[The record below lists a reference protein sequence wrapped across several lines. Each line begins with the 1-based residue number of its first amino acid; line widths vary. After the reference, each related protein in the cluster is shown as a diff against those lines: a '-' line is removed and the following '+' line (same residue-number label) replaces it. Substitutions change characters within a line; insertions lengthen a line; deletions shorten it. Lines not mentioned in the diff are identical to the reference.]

1 MAGGRLSLKPSA
13 PRVDQLGVP
22 KASEED
28 NLADWYA
35 ANPNKII
42 DLSRSD
48 AKQHWEKLVKGM
60 HNRHVNWMEQIAEVG
75 GEIAKV
81 PAAFIEGIVEEK
93 GNPLTIAASS
103 AEGVVRS
110 VRDLYGMIGESE
122 NPTSLL
128 FGFRSAIRAIKSG
141 KISQNWEEE
150 AQQWNETRKFL
161 WDSYKVMNG
170 DMSVYETLPYVNMSE
185 ATAQKLRALSNPKIA
200 HAVSFIGLELPSLL
214 TAPFTGGAGVGLA
227 VATAGRQTVMQTAA
241 QAAKASAY
249 ARVMG
254 TLTEAGKRLDALAA
268 GAALRATGAVAT
280 GVSKAIS
287 VPANLVEGVIGKNID
302 AIAARGGVSSAQA
315 RNITAATAIN
325 GMAEVGAGEIRQ
337 TVGYLGSLGLR
348 TTAEL
353 AGEIGEQASLLASGA
368 IPAQAVNG
376 LSVLE
381 RVAGNKLLSGSARNA
396 AKFLNVTVDPILQM
410 STAAL
415 KHGYKDAAFFA
426 GLGYMNDRERGAVGG
441 AAMGMVWGGYSGAV
455 RHLWSNINGFVQHER
470 FIKDFDERLLPKL
483 EQGWSPDFAA
493 FARKV
498 VADADTGKSS
508 KTSANARMV
517 LQQMHL
523 MLDAKQKKQVIAG
536 TLPAQEMA
544 KVLAAR
550 GVVDPMRYLDP
561 RGKGQFSLVRDTSG
575 NIIPLIWLNP
585 EKYRPADFGH
595 EVLSHMAIWNL
606 QTRGQLGTHLVEF
619 FGIRENEGVISDEKM
634 TEVALRMSLEE
645 ALNRKQGM
653 TIEEARQVANEIYNA
668 DADTVGSR
676 KYFERAI
683 KEFRSA
689 TTFNDFHLT
698 QDINGEQVP
707 NIYLSTRGVKG
718 ERQSPIQY
726 IFEEF
731 IGKHAENMFIH
742 TNLQDLILAPEDK
755 PLRMY
760 FERKYTERL
769 ARNQTELELAGV
781 VAKYGAPLTKDGRPT
796 IQAMIYDDGVYYRHP
811 AMDNVLKNMLDAARS
826 VNDGPISNLSPE
838 MQLAVAK
845 KHRKEFLFNIRGN
858 GATLKGEKERN
869 EMSANNAKGAFEVID
884 ALPDD
889 LKPKITVDEHGNRS
903 ADVYTMKDEVIDA
916 MVDGGFLDPESGRV
930 AKVFR
935 DTYMQYESS
944 GFATGNLVYGINI
957 GDSHRTAVGNLFKR
971 IFGDDVPA
979 TNRVFVPFELKV
991 YLRTTDGNGKNL
1003 RAPRGGFTA
1012 TVMDYTAIHRRQI
1025 KTWSRADVKALWSN
1039 IGEFNADFHEYLL
1052 NFLKDPANRVDSA
1065 TLFRSKFGADA
1076 EKVRDI
1082 MYETFGASKRKDES
1096 YFNAPREGYFSS
1108 HENPNFPIHSLKL
1121 ENLIGVERI
1130 SAAPFPYHHGRSYE
1144 PLRRNLSVAG
1154 FEEISA
1160 NMFGNGQGYRVIR
1173 ERNSESSGWKVFSPF
1188 GGLIGRYKDKDK
1200 AFKAAQKHLRKD
1212 MDPADVLALP
1222 TDEEWS
1228 QMNRPERLK
1237 RIQEDKLNYHQS
1249 RILKARGSLSVDG
1262 VREGGIGIT
1271 LERNGAD
1278 EFVRKISDPRMRG
1291 FGMSVLDFFP
1301 ETEKGKF
1308 RQYAISNG
1316 LPERFFDGIRVK
1328 EDDMPAGK
1336 RKVDF
1341 AAFGSPMEVEGNFHD
1356 MLPTVTY
1363 DRAFFDGLSRQKAE
1377 EVFSNLLESHLSK
1390 IARSYHDGNILT
1402 STVTKRID
1410 SFSLENRQFLQSVAE
1425 GWKLLADARLEGKE
1439 LPPSYKAA
1447 YDAVVAKHEWCE
1459 DANEPRWE
1467 QIRTSSDD
1475 AEIKSL
1481 FEGIIGK
1488 KYTSQAAVD
1497 AVKALD
1503 RAFGGNWQKNKPVI
1517 EALRQLNLVD
1527 KEGVAVPIQNSD
1539 GLTVFLSVNKDYS
1552 KHVDVFERFMNSY
1565 AESQRKEVSHVAKNY
1580 FSHAL
1585 HQEYSDLQY
1594 QSRGVDA
1601 SGMMR
1606 AGPNPRQSKGGT
1618 QVIPPIGPI
1627 AEATRKGTSIISVRL
1642 EGVGKD
1648 GQSKSPIGTGE
1659 GFIFNI
1665 SVNQKLALRGGAEVV
1680 TGWLENRAKR
1690 LAPLPPFSALPNVIV
1705 DYVTGGRFEK
1715 SELPNIARDL
1725 SYTIISSVK
1734 ESDQNVVKV
1743 WSEFAKDNNP
1753 MTLAR
1758 GLFDIALDS
1767 GNQASLEMALSFRKL
1782 AMAADEPT
1790 AQARFTAKYGTP
1802 ENMAKSMYQA
1812 ELNNA
1817 STSYWHEAVAD
1828 HNTMASSLWD
1838 VGGKK
1843 TLIEAHYEG
1852 GVSSEFHRLF
1862 GYNAESLTKRVE
1874 ASRARQK
1881 KFHDAAEQTY
1891 KRSFSIGGVDDLSP
1905 SRREEVIRSG
1915 LAKEIRFGGKNLL
1928 VFEFSDADAYLDLS
1942 SVQNKPHL
1950 LPFAGMPDAEQ
1961 AFSDYAFEVKRRA
1974 ADPQSEKYIPF
1985 HKQIGRDTT
1994 LGKIFGHETMY
2005 YYYPEMRDVR
2015 VRWYDG
2021 HGGSAITLPDG
2032 EHLIEL
2038 GVRTFAN
2045 SELNMKNDPEGLIFS
2060 DPQSATA
2067 KHIAQNPLASI
2078 VLHEAQHV
2086 LQYRANMDSEH
2097 GHFNQLNR
2105 EVTIGHFANLLGL
2118 RTNFA
2123 DGEVIGKAMKNN
2135 SVWSDA
2141 DITATKDINVLA
2153 SRIALA
2159 KDSPVFRE
2167 LSGNARPLLKTA
2179 VRNLSAFVA
2188 AEVDAGRMDESFSRR
2203 MLALDRAQD
2212 GVQSIHDAMA
2222 TYKEMMA
2229 VREELRS
2236 KYPSYSANMHF
2247 DTDFRAAISALGL
2260 VRSVVAIEKATPQQR
2275 KLLIRQAFDEFI
2287 DLDYIMTPVE
2297 RMARETESRRMLS
2310 QDELAKSPRT
2320 YTTDALPQGSVLGII
2335 QRAMDSSTVE
2345 TTKGLMEKQTASFD
2359 AFDKG
2364 YVSPIRTVMMS
2375 IGGIGESKDYADNTA
2390 FTLLGKMSLARFFL
2404 SKATTEYTNIR
2415 RFFIQQKGW
2424 EVVDGK
2430 MTLVTGNYVVSG
2442 DFDSAVK
2449 SLAAKFRPDSVETG
2463 DRTAYAVS
2471 GVTKESGTYTIADIA
2486 EIAGI
2491 KIESEDI
2498 LSLGNSVMDKVASD
2512 DFPPVFS
2519 VKEIKG
2525 LLGDYSQ
2532 ESAAIVLL
2540 DYVVERMNP
2549 DRVLTKNDLLNIMAF
2564 NHSDMEMLYNVSE
2577 ANVGINKARPVAGRP
2592 ITKEMKMKVLRLYP
2606 AAARSKIVRILEASH
2621 EGNHSRPFYG
2631 RAKQYKYGRFKVSG
2645 GQITFEAPHFNDALA
2660 AGIPPADVAAFR
2672 ERLSKGVSQ
2681 RIVQHSVSM
2690 TKNEAYDIASQM
2702 NDRMVRLSV
2711 LMEPVMEKA
2720 YEFVVQQNTQSP
2732 ERARVLWLSMM
2743 EDVEIAALRIA
2754 FSDQYSGQKTN
2765 TTDIYTRVGG
2775 MDGTVNATEQAA
2787 RGLQRVFGETSPAAK
2802 LRESGGMNQ
2811 RGRSNSLP
2819 ISGLMPSL
2827 HMLHGNFLFGS
2838 VPAEGFARVESGVTV
2853 APAQAMHHKERRYL
2867 GIVSESNQS
2876 NQDTGGGLPDYL
2888 TGAQHALT
2896 EQFKYVH
2903 GNWSDGDM
2911 GGIMGR
2917 MRGYVEAVSK
2927 RAENTADMKE
2937 RLLRIQTG
2945 LRMNESRNSIISSEW
2960 QGEQVLKR
2968 VDALMAE
2975 GMSQDEAFASLLNE
2989 LDRRIEMAKADEADL
3004 AEVLTMQLD
3013 SVSAFAANHGAVMVD
3028 KNGMPR
3034 ARGGDEAPI
3043 EVMTPHRFVMNSSV
3057 QAAGTS
3063 AIQIRDKTFV
3073 DVDLSLAEPDQP
3085 TSVVVPAIG
3094 VEQGMPS
3101 AVQKQM
3107 NMTAHAVEG
3116 VITGLIGS
3124 AVKRD
3129 EQMVLSP
3136 LRQNPLMLGYL
3147 ERLNPENQVAQGLD
3161 GEMTSNA
3168 YTVIGGLMYASHN
3181 TFLSYHDMM
3190 TAGNRDLIRFATDNL
3205 RDQINT
3211 DYQTG
3216 GIFSNPA
3223 MTRNAFLSGRSL
3235 NYGVLGMMIAPYVL
3249 AHDSL
3254 GFPVT
3259 SGENI
3264 LHRSRGIR
3272 TEKFLELVEMAKE
3285 TDMRDQTQA
3294 AAFNSKLTEWIGGMD
3309 AGYLQRLLYECSSAS
3324 VIDGVLLRMNML
3336 QMHVLASEHP
3346 TRADRLNKANE
3357 MGAIHGFDDYFGDS
3371 QLYTSDGLKGRHPE
3385 ANRYMHA
3392 RIKESSLN
3400 PDMWRGVFFGLAAAK
3415 EIETRRPS
3423 LHPYVGHGKV
3433 RNRSKAYMQGEETL
3447 VYGRPMPSYRRS
3459 TSDGLDVDSFPVDR
3473 YDTESGFG
3481 GAFGTTGKR
3490 KKISETDIFGLV
3502 AGNESTRVHVQS
3514 EDPVSLFDAIG
3525 HHVDAVRQAMP
3536 VDVEGTSSG
3545 VKDSWY
3551 TTDVSGSVLIPY
3563 TVGTGEKTSSVTV
3576 QTRKHP
3582 LGVVSRRKLLVNR
3595 LAAAAE
3601 QLGSAEV
3608 SVQPARFTSSKRVQA
3623 TFKGI
3628 SNKDRRA
3635 EMFYEQDVVPIAF
3648 SGQSFVSAR
3657 YSERDRPSLGFA
3669 WKRLED
3675 GRIMLNIAPDTNV
3688 GGYLDLSNGTE
3699 YNTPLGFSHR
3709 RTLGWDVESGV
3720 LTPMSP
3726 LSIIRRF
3733 ASTKDNNPIAS
3744 RSASHMD
3751 FIDPMVRA
3759 QYEASAKAIAQRVYG
3774 GANIKSMSKQQLSK
3788 YGNKPDAI
3796 FDAYQRIMSGDRVM
3810 DFDDFT
3816 NEDAKVARVLA
3827 MAEFSSMASPEDGYV
3842 TVILPANATMADIQH
3857 AFFTQVAHSN
3867 LLLTSDRYG
3876 VNQKNGAYRRGGSS
3890 LPADGSPHL
3899 NGYATTNE
3907 IASVKSAID
3916 NYLAI
3921 RIDNRAAA
3929 RAKPSDFGY
3938 ADTGAQKSTSTTT
3951 QSIQISA
3958 QRYGLLMPSVF
3969 ADLGK
3974 LHERMTSSEG
3984 GYFMPD
3990 VERSIALNGDR
4001 SAVIDLIMPNSPH
4014 LQRYAWDAQNKA
4026 NVSIIRKSDKSGY
4039 LVGHDVVSGVDR
4051 AGNPIKTRKV
4061 SAFRTESEAK
4071 AHADRVSQGGI
4082 EAEIPSILFREGQF
4096 RLEDI
4101 DPSLAHSR
4109 TSGKADI
4116 NAGLKFHPEFVSDK
4130 AETYDGGDKD
4140 IFTTDGTYFVGN
4152 IDKTFASRAE
4162 AKAAQ
4167 EMLLRTE
4174 AITGKA
4180 PSRDRINLSV
4190 GDVGVYEH
4198 DIRRG
4203 LQFAVGGSYIQF
4215 APKALSIL
4223 RTAMVPMMEKNK
4235 HGATK
4240 KVKKAVDIATGS
4252 EWYEMFMENQVSK
4265 AEMRVLGLAEFLYDH
4280 KEHKITKQEVAKFI
4294 WAMYPTTGRL
4304 NHERLQTPYVGNV
4317 TSPTVAIRSAAHRLL
4332 AERNRHLKTIE
4343 AAIESAPE
4351 DQKGE
4356 MVAYLAN
4363 IRKMHD
4369 DALKAALE
4377 QFYEKDRAEKIASRP
4392 DLLENAS
4399 DISKDALPKRQIADM
4414 MLQEFRNFDAIT
4426 EPVMATYRH
4435 LFNDAFARA
4444 RLEASARLSGF
4455 DLAIAD
4461 FRTSDTS
4468 LNEISNW
4475 GLAMNTSYHG
4485 SRIEPPPSRSVS
4497 GKGVQNQTTQADA
4510 SAYGLQ
4516 HIDTV
4521 PDYVGYTSGI
4531 GSYRWD
4537 TLYTDL
4543 EIQKG
4548 ENYVRSLKD
4557 MANLESDPA
4566 KKEALLRQHK
4576 SAERIM
4582 SVRKSAKGATRN
4594 SGHKNTPT
4602 GTMQLGHA
4610 RHSDVIVT
4618 AYHRANAPIGEVAS
4632 SLRLNR
4638 DTLAVLGVEELQ
4650 SDPYQGSTFGP
4661 KQDAMLGATF
4671 EQVEATSLVSEFKM
4685 VTDKIAEK
4693 ENARANIS
4701 APLNYITHSSKQKH
4715 RDALYN
4721 FVARYEWDNG
4731 TPLFRYLIAR
4741 DYLSQNND
4749 TSVTFNH
4756 EVRHKISK
4764 QVQEQYGMKEDYVPE
4779 VVFDLNYDGGLHMRL
4794 YEMIHE
4800 DMNGNMSPMES
4811 DLYSLLYG
4819 YGNSEHAGLV
4829 GTSTRA
4835 MFRYSSNTNPH
4846 SLAMLIATVG
4856 LQFNKEFMAKV
4867 DELGQFYELELDH
4880 AERPPVDYDK
4890 VAMETLMDFRR
4901 RVERADP
4908 DQLPNGHSMRGNHM
4922 LFKQWKT
4929 TTLRALRYL
4938 ELAYYEEG
4946 SQIVEYKN
4954 RRTAPHINR
4963 GEYHTADTPEVMS
4976 SKMPVILSAARIN
4989 DYVSSAESYSGGKVK
5004 PRQAAENAKKILSRI
5019 QSGMGHRFLELRPAH
5034 QVALDLRLRAQILGM
5049 EPLALVDH
5057 LDRSNYP
5064 DGGWPSGSV
5073 VKEKADTMRLALTE
5087 PDKVTAD
5094 QLELLDEAGHKL
5106 IRVTDVD
5113 LDPTS
5118 GSALSRSRVS
5128 QPAYARTL
5136 LGRIFEN
5143 NAPAIINTYLGH
5155 TPDPELDV
5163 LKARHNELKA
5173 KLGDSIAG
5181 DYDYPDTIPL
5191 GEDNAY
5197 RGVMTNW
5204 YAMRALQSRK
5214 DALVVMDARHHR
5226 ARYSSNSNFV
5236 TLFNLGGG
5244 IIAPIPTGGMK
5255 RRTVL
5260 AAGYVLHEAK
5270 KQKTHGGFIEA
5281 LHAGQFPDAFLAN
5294 QASMEWNGVNNNFK
5308 THMRLAASEIVA
5320 QMPELTRDS
5329 NASLINA
5336 VDTIMDLVLVGDNR
5350 YGSDEINNL
5359 NKLITSVRAGRMT
5372 KERAILAIEGMTD
5385 GKDIA
5390 KRIFTH
5396 FEKPQGVIMNVP
5408 IGRTHGYASN
5418 YGAPLWHNK
5427 LYYSGMQEALINQV
5441 SHDAFDIP
5449 DVSMRDGKYVVTDKK
5464 TGKVIVEGITS
5475 FDEAQERA
5483 AQSAKYL
5490 GAVPIVSNFLKTF
5503 GKMGGYAMEGFMMA
5517 TNKNESQTSQVL
5529 KDTMKPDL
5537 IAPYTEMSKTAGM
5550 AGAAGMTQRMGS
5562 SFGNFPMP
5570 DANTMP
5576 VEGTSGVNRIE
5587 ARHGVFGP
5595 DMSEDPVNTAL
5606 EHATA
5611 LHAMGV
5617 RAGADAEQ
5625 IAAGL
5630 HRLGGF
5636 TGPMLVIRPKFP
5648 TANHMAEAKKAIIQG
5663 IPFMSVSGVDKPE
5676 VMAKEATGMMKFW
5689 AGKNPELLKSLIE
5702 EINAYQP
5709 KRGPLTKEEMKRA
5722 IVDSLTSDS
5731 KEDVAKK
5738 HGVTTKGMFHTMS
5751 VMRKSGIDIPPMAP
5765 SSNRYLST
5773 ESTAFNPKTRQ
5784 YEYTQEVRDSV
5795 RLMASRGVPIRENA
5809 AHHGIGYGTV
5819 RRILNEPQKA
5829 RDYRPE
5835 RTDPTEPY
5843 GGPHA

>member
-13 PRVDQLGVP
+13 PKADEFGIP

-28 NLADWYA
+28 NLAEWYA

-81 PAAFIEGIVEEK
+81 PAAFIEGVVEEK

-122 NPTSLL
+122 NPTSPL
-128 FGFRSAIRAIKSG
+128 FWAKSTINAIKSG

-161 WDSYKVMNG
+161 WDSYKIQNG

-185 ATAQKLRALSNPKIA
+185 ATAQKLRSLSNPKIA

-214 TAPFTGGAGVGLA
+214 TAPFTGGAGVGMA
-227 VATAGRQTVMQTAA
+227 IATAGRQSVMQTAA

-254 TLTEAGKRLDALAA
+254 TLTETGKRLDALAS

-287 VPANLVEGVIGKNID
+287 IPANLVESVVGKNID
-302 AIAARGGVSSAQA
+302 ALAARGGVSSAQA

-325 GMAEVGAGEIRQ
+325 GMADVGAGEIRQ

-410 STAAL
+410 STSAL

-483 EQGWSPDFAA
+483 EQGWSPDFAS

-498 VADADTGKSS
+498 VADADLGKSS

-561 RGKGQFSLVRDTSG
+561 RGRGQFSLVSDTSG

-606 QTRGQLGTHLVEF
+606 QTRGQLGTHLIEF
-619 FGIRENEGVISDEKM
+619 FGIKENEGAIPDEKM

-668 DADTVGSR
+668 NADTVGSR

-683 KEFRSA
+683 KEFRAA
-689 TTFNDFHLT
+689 TKFNDFHQT
-698 QDINGEQVP
+698 QNIEGEQVP
-707 NIYLSTRGVKG
+707 NIYFSTIGRRG

-760 FERKYTERL
+760 FERKFTERL

-781 VAKYGAPLTKDGRPT
+781 IAKYGAPLTKDNRPT

-811 AMDNVLKNMLDAARS
+811 AMDNVLKNMLEAARS

-884 ALPDD
+884 SLPDD

-957 GDSHRTAVGNLFKR
+957 GDSHRTSVGNLFKR

-991 YLRTTDGNGKNL
+991 YLRTTDGNGKSL

-1065 TLFRSKFGADA
+1065 TLFRAKFGADA

-1096 YFNAPREGYFSS
+1096 YLNAPREGYFSS

-1188 GGLIGRYKDKDK
+1188 GGLVGRYRDKDK

-1212 MDPADVLALP
+1212 MDPADVLAMP

-1237 RIQEDKLNYHQS
+1237 RIQEDKLNYQQS
-1249 RILKARGSLSVDG
+1249 KILKARGSLSVDG

-1271 LERNGAD
+1271 LQRNETPD
-1278 EFVRKISDPRMRG
+1278 FVRKISDPRMIGRG
-1291 FGMSVLDFFP
+1291 MNLFDFYP
-1301 ETEKGKF
+1301 ESEKQKF
-1308 RQYAISNG
+1308 SQYAISNG
-1316 LPERFFDGIRVK
+1316 LPARFFESVRIRQ
-1328 EDDMPAGK
+1328 DDMPRDK

-1341 AAFGSPMEVEGNFHD
+1341 AILGSPMEITEHKSD
-1356 MLPTVTY
+1356 SLPTITF
-1363 DRAFFDGLSRQKAE
+1363 DKAFFDVLSQEKAN
-1377 EVFSNLLESHLSK
+1377 EVFTNLMESHLSK
-1390 IARSYHDGNILT
+1390 IARSYHDGNLLT
-1402 STVTKRID
+1402 STVVKRVD
-1410 SFSLENRQFLQSVAE
+1410 SLSIQNRPIQQSIAE

-1439 LPPSYKAA
+1439 LPKEYKEA
-1447 YDAVVAKHEWCE
+1447 YDRVIARHEWCE
-1459 DANEPRWE
+1459 DAKQPRWE
-1467 QIRTSSDD
+1467 QIRKSSN
-1475 AEIKSL
+1475 ATEIKKLFDEAL
-1481 FEGIIGK
+1481 FEGKSDVRQATVEKLDKVFDGK
-1488 KYTSQAAVD
+1488 WDKPEN
-1497 AVKALD
+1497 KA
-1503 RAFGGNWQKNKPVI
+1503 VI
-1517 EALRQLNLVD
+1517 ESLRQLNLVD
-1527 KEGVAVPIQNSD
+1527 KDGVAVPVVNSG
-1539 GLTVFLSVNKDYS
+1539 GLTVFMSPNMDYS
-1552 KHVDVFERFMNSY
+1552 RNARTFRKY
-1565 AESQRKEVSHVAKNY
+1565 LESLPESKRADFLYVAKEAFN
-1580 FSHAL
+1580 HTL
-1585 HQEYSDLQY
+1585 HQQYSDVQY
-1594 QSRGVDA
+1594 ADLGIDSSGMLDVGPNHNRRTGGRQVMPEVEPIAGAARRSNFVSVRYEGDA
-1601 SGMMR
+1601 SQLVTGIGIVYKVYNNNR
-1606 AGPNPRQSKGGT
+1606 RDSVKGGT
-1618 QVIPPIGPI
+1618 EVP
-1627 AEATRKGTSIISVRL
+1627 T
-1642 EGVGKD
+1642 
-1648 GQSKSPIGTGE
+1648 GQLQ
-1659 GFIFNI
+1659 N
-1665 SVNQKLALRGGAEVV
+1665 N
-1680 TGWLENRAKR
+1680 AKA
-1690 LAPLPPFSALPNVIV
+1690 LAPLPSFSALPNTIV
-1705 DYVTGGRFEK
+1705 DYLTGARFEK
-1715 SELPNIARDL
+1715 SELPNVARDL
-1725 SYTIISSVK
+1725 SYMLVSSVK

-1753 MTLAR
+1753 MTLAQ
-1758 GLFDIALDS
+1758 GLFDVALDS
-1767 GNQASLEMALSFRKL
+1767 GNQASLEMAISFKKL
-1782 AMAADEPT
+1782 AMAADE
-1790 AQARFTAKYGTP
+1790 
-1802 ENMAKSMYQA
+1802 NMARSRFASRGYDASHPMYQA
-1812 ELNNA
+1812 ELQA
-1817 STSYWHEAVAD
+1817 APTRYWHEAVAD
-1828 HNTMASSLWD
+1828 HNTSASSLWD

-1843 TLIEAHYEG
+1843 TLIELHYEYG
-1852 GVSSEFHRLF
+1852 TSSEFHRLF
-1862 GYNAESLTKRVE
+1862 GYNAEALTKRVNT
-1874 ASRARQK
+1874 SRARQK
-1881 KFHDAAEQTY
+1881 KFHEAAEQTY
-1891 KRSFSIGGVDDLSP
+1891 RRSFSVGGVDDLSP

-1915 LAKEIRFGGKNLL
+1915 LAKEIKFGGKNLL

-1974 ADPQSEKYIPF
+1974 ADPKSEKYIPF
-1985 HKQIGRDTT
+1985 HKQIGKDTT
-1994 LGKIFGHETMY
+1994 LGKVFGHETMY

-2015 VRWYDG
+2015 VRWVDS
-2021 HGGSAITLPDG
+2021 HGGFASTLPNG

-2038 GVRTFAN
+2038 GIRSFAN

-2060 DPQSATA
+2060 DRQSATA
-2067 KHIAQNPLASI
+2067 KHIAQNPLASV

-2086 LQYRANMDSEH
+2086 LQYRANMNSEH
-2097 GHFNQLNR
+2097 GHFFQLNK

-2123 DGEVIGKAMKNN
+2123 DGEVISKAMKSN
-2135 SVWSDA
+2135 SIWSDA
-2141 DITATKDINVLA
+2141 DITATKDINALA

-2188 AEVDAGRMDESFSRR
+2188 AEVDAGRMDESLSRR

-2212 GVQSIHDAMA
+2212 GVQNVQDALA

-2236 KYPSYSANMHF
+2236 KYPSYSAHSHF
-2247 DTDFRAAISALGL
+2247 DVEFRAAISALGL

-2287 DLDYIMTPVE
+2287 DLDYIMAPSE
-2297 RMARETESRRMLS
+2297 RMARETEDRRMLS
-2310 QDELAKSPRT
+2310 QEDLANTPRT
-2320 YTTDALPQGSVLGII
+2320 YTTDALPQGSVLSIV

-2359 AFDKG
+2359 AFDRG
-2364 YVSPIRTVMMS
+2364 YVSPIKTVMMS

-2404 SKATTEYTNIR
+2404 SKASTEYTNIR
-2415 RFFIQQKGW
+2415 RFFVQQKGW

-2471 GVTKESGTYTIADIA
+2471 GVAKESGTYTIADIA

-2532 ESAAIVLL
+2532 ESAATVLL

-2577 ANVGINKARPVAGRP
+2577 ANIGTNRAKPVAGRP
-2592 ITKEMKMKVLRLYP
+2592 ITKEMKMRVLKLYP
-2606 AAARSKIVRILEASH
+2606 QLVRSKVVRLLEAVH

-2631 RAKQYKYGRFKVSG
+2631 RGKDYKYGRFKVSG

-2690 TKNEAYDIASQM
+2690 TKNEAYDIASKM

-2720 YEFVVQQNTQSP
+2720 YEFVVQQNNQSP
-2732 ERARVLWLSMM
+2732 ERARILWMSMM

-2754 FSDQYSGQKTN
+2754 FSDQYSGQKAN
-2765 TTDIYTRVGG
+2765 TMDIYARIGG
-2775 MDGTVNATEQAA
+2775 MEGTVNATEQAA

-2811 RGRSNSLP
+2811 RGRSTSHP
-2819 ISGLMPSL
+2819 VSGLMPSL

-2838 VPAEGFARVESGVTV
+2838 VPAEGLARVESGVTV
-2853 APAQAMHHKERRYL
+2853 APAQAMQLKERRYL
-2867 GIVSESNQS
+2867 GIVSEANMS
-2876 NQDTGGGLPDYL
+2876 NQDTGGGLTDYL

-2937 RLLRIQTG
+2937 RLLRVQTG
-2945 LRMNESRNSIISSEW
+2945 LKMNESRQNLISGEW
-2960 QGEQVLKR
+2960 QGEQIFKR
-2968 VDALMAE
+2968 LDALMAE
-2975 GMSQDEAFASLLNE
+2975 GMSQDQAFSSLLNE
-2989 LDRRIEMAKADEADL
+2989 LDKRIEMAKADEADL

-3028 KNGMPR
+3028 KNGIPR
-3034 ARGGDEAPI
+3034 TRGGDEAPI

-3107 NMTAHAVEG
+3107 NMTAHAIEG

-3147 ERLNPENQVAQGLD
+3147 ERLNPENQVAQGLS

-3190 TAGNRDLIRFATDNL
+3190 TAGSRDLLRFATDNL

-3216 GIFSNPA
+3216 GIFSNHA
-3223 MTRNAFLSGRSL
+3223 MTRNAFLSGRNL
-3235 NYGVLGMMIAPYVL
+3235 NYGVLGLMIAPYLL

-3272 TEKFLELVEMAKE
+3272 TEKFLELVDMAKE

-3324 VIDGVLLRMNML
+3324 VIDGVVLRMNML

-3371 QLYTSDGLKGRHPE
+3371 QMYTSDGLKGKHPE
-3385 ANRYMHA
+3385 VNRYMHA

-3459 TSDGLDVDSFPVDR
+3459 TSDGLDVDSFPVDK

-3481 GAFGTTGKR
+3481 GAFGTTNKR

-3514 EDPVSLFDAIG
+3514 ETPVSLFDAIG
-3525 HHVDAVRQAMP
+3525 HHVDSVRQAMP
-3536 VDVEGTSSG
+3536 IDVEGTSSG
-3545 VKDSWY
+3545 VKDAWY
-3551 TTDVSGSVLIPY
+3551 TTDISGSVLTPFM
-3563 TVGTGEKTSSVTV
+3563 VGTGDRTSNVTV

-3635 EMFYEQDVVPIAF
+3635 EMFYEQDAVPIAF

-3675 GRIMLNIAPDTNV
+3675 GRIMLNIAPDTNI
-3688 GGYLDLSNGTE
+3688 GGYLDVSNGTD
-3699 YNTPLGFSHR
+3699 YSTPLGFSHR
-3709 RTLGWDVESGV
+3709 RTLGWDVESGI

-3733 ASTKDNNPIAS
+3733 ASTRDNNPIAS

-3774 GANIKSMSKQQLSK
+3774 GSNIKSMSKQQLSK
-3788 YGNKPDAI
+3788 YAEKPDAI

-3827 MAEFSSMASPEDGYV
+3827 MAEFASMASPEDGYV
-3842 TVILPANATMADIQH
+3842 TVILPANATAADIQH

-3867 LLLTSDRYG
+3867 LLLTSERYG

-3899 NGYATTNE
+3899 NGYATSNE

-3921 RIDNRAAA
+3921 RIDNRAEA
-3929 RAKPSDFGY
+3929 RARPSDFGY
-3938 ADTGAQKSTSTTT
+3938 ADTGAQKSTSSTT
-3951 QSIQISA
+3951 QNIQISA

-3974 LHERMTSSEG
+3974 LHERLTSSEG

-4014 LQRYAWDAQNKA
+4014 LQRYAWDAQSKA

-4039 LVGHDVVSGVDR
+4039 LVGHDVVSGVDK

-4116 NAGLKFHPEFVSDK
+4116 NAGLKFNPEFVSD
-4130 AETYDGGDKD
+4130 AAATYDGNEKD
-4140 IFTTDGTYFVGN
+4140 IFTADGTYFVGN
-4152 IDKTFASRAE
+4152 VDKTFASRAE

-4235 HGATK
+4235 SGALK

-4280 KEHKITKQEVAKFI
+4280 KEHKITKEEVAKFI

-4304 NHERLQTPYVGNV
+4304 NHERLQTPYVGNI

-4369 DALKAALE
+4369 DALRSALE
-4377 QFYEKDRAEKIASRP
+4377 QFYEKDRAEKIGSRP

-4399 DISKDALPKRQIADM
+4399 DISKDALPKRQVADM

-4461 FRTSDTS
+4461 FRTSDTT

-4485 SRIEPPPSRSVS
+4485 SRIEPPPTRKVT
-4497 GKGVQNQTTQADA
+4497 GKGVQNQATQADA

-4516 HIDTV
+4516 QVDSV

-4537 TLYTDL
+4537 TLYTEL

-4548 ENYVRSLKD
+4548 ENYVRGLKD

-4594 SGHKNTPT
+4594 SGHKTTPS

-4632 SLRLNR
+4632 SLKLSR

-4671 EQVEATSLVSEFKM
+4671 EQVEATSLVSEFRM
-4685 VTDKIAEK
+4685 VEQKIADK
-4693 ENARANIS
+4693 ENAKANVS
-4701 APLNYITHSSKQKH
+4701 APLAYLTHSTKHKH

-4721 FVARYEWDNG
+4721 FIARYEWDNG

-4741 DYLSQNND
+4741 EYLSQNND
-4749 TSVTFNH
+4749 TSVAFNH
-4756 EVRHKISK
+4756 EVRHKVSK

-4779 VVFDLNYDGGLHMRL
+4779 VVFDLNYDGGVHMRL
-4794 YEMIHE
+4794 FEMIHE
-4800 DMNGNMSPMES
+4800 DLNGNMAPMES

-4819 YGNSEHAGLV
+4819 YGNNEHAGLV

-4846 SLAMLIATVG
+4846 GLAMLIASIG

-4867 DELGQFYELELDH
+4867 DELGQFYELDLDSVQ
-4880 AERPPVDYDK
+4880 RPPVDYDK

-4901 RVERADP
+4901 RVEKLTP
-4908 DQLPNGHSMRGNHM
+4908 DSLPSGHARRENHM
-4922 LFKQWKT
+4922 LFKQWKS
-4929 TTLRALRYL
+4929 TTLRAVRYL
-4938 ELAYYEEG
+4938 ELAYYEDG
-4946 SQIVEYKN
+4946 SQIVDFKN
-4954 RRTAPHINR
+4954 KRTSPHINR
-4963 GEYHTADTPEVMS
+4963 GEYHTADTPELLG

-4989 DYVSSAESYSGGKVK
+4989 DYVSSAESYSGGKV
-5004 PRQAAENAKKILSRI
+5004 RHSQAAENAKKILGRI
-5019 QSGMGHRFLELRPAH
+5019 HSGMGHRFLELRPVH
-5034 QVALDLRLRAQILGM
+5034 QVAFDLRLRAQILGM
-5049 EPLALVDH
+5049 EPSAFVDH
-5057 LDRSNYP
+5057 LDRSKYA
-5064 DGGWPSGSV
+5064 DGDWPSGSV
-5073 VKEKADTMRLALTE
+5073 TKERAEIMRLTLTE
-5087 PDKVTAD
+5087 PDKVTAE
-5094 QLELLDEAGHKL
+5094 QLEQLDESGHKL
-5106 IRVTDVD
+5106 LRVTDVD
-5113 LDPTS
+5113 LDSTS
-5118 GSALSRSRVS
+5118 GYALSRSRVS
-5128 QPAYARTL
+5128 QPAHARTM
-5136 LGRIFEN
+5136 LGRMFEN
-5143 NAPAIINTYLGH
+5143 NAPAIVNTYLGH

-5181 DYDYPDTIPL
+5181 DYDFPDTIPL

-5244 IIAPIPTGGMK
+5244 LIAPIPTGGMK

-5320 QMPELTRDS
+5320 QLPELTRDS
-5329 NASLINA
+5329 NTSLINA

-5350 YGSDEINNL
+5350 YGNDELNNL
-5359 NKLITSVRAGRMT
+5359 NKLIASVRSGRMT
-5372 KERAILAIEGMTD
+5372 KERAIQAIEGMTD

-5427 LYYSGMQEALINQV
+5427 LYYSGMQETLINQV
-5441 SHDAFDIP
+5441 SHDAFEIP

-5464 TGKVIVEGITS
+5464 TGKVIADGISS

-5517 TNKNESQTSQVL
+5517 TNKSESQTSQVL

-5537 IAPYTEMSKTAGM
+5537 IAPYTDMSKTAGM

-5570 DANTMP
+5570 DANSMP
-5576 VEGTSGVNRIE
+5576 IEGTSAVNRIE

-5595 DMSEDPVNTAL
+5595 DMVEDTVNTAL

-5648 TANHMAEAKKAIIQG
+5648 TANHMAEAKKAIVQG
-5663 IPFMSVSGVDKPE
+5663 IPFMSVSGVDKPQ
-5676 VMAKEATGMMKFW
+5676 VMAKEAVNMYKWYAKG
-5689 AGKNPELLKSLIE
+5689 AKNQNQYEPRPEL
-5702 EINAYQP
+5702 N
-5709 KRGPLTKEEMKRA
+5709 
-5722 IVDSLTSDS
+5722 
-5731 KEDVAKK
+5731 
-5738 HGVTTKGMFHTMS
+5738 
-5751 VMRKSGIDIPPMAP
+5751 
-5765 SSNRYLST
+5765 
-5773 ESTAFNPKTRQ
+5773 
-5784 YEYTQEVRDSV
+5784 
-5795 RLMASRGVPIRENA
+5795 
-5809 AHHGIGYGTV
+5809 
-5819 RRILNEPQKA
+5819 
-5829 RDYRPE
+5829 
-5835 RTDPTEPY
+5835 
-5843 GGPHA
+5843 

>member
-1 MAGGRLSLKPSA
+1 MRMAGGRLSLQPNA
-13 PRVDQLGVP
+13 PKKDVFGIPQT
-22 KASEED
+22 AEED
-28 NLADWYA
+28 NLAEWYA
-35 ANPNKII
+35 ANPNKVI

-81 PAAFIEGIVEEK
+81 PFSFIEGVVEEK
-93 GNPLTIAASS
+93 GNPLTIAASAS
-103 AEGVVRS
+103 EGVIRS

-141 KISQNWEEE
+141 KTSQNWEEE

-161 WDSYKVMNG
+161 WDSYKIMQG

-185 ATAQKLRALSNPKIA
+185 ATAQKLRSFSNPKIA
-200 HAVSFIGLELPSLL
+200 HALSFIGLELPSLL
-214 TAPFTGGAGVGLA
+214 TAPFTGGASAGLA
-227 VATAGRQTVMQTAA
+227 IAAGATSAERLAL
-241 QAAKASAY
+241 QAAKQSTY
-249 ARVMG
+249 AKVMG
-254 TLTEAGKRLDALAA
+254 TFTEAGKRLDALAA
-268 GAALRATGAVAT
+268 GAALRATGAAAT
-280 GVSKAIS
+280 GLSKAIS
-287 VPANLVEGVIGKNID
+287 IPANMVENVIGKNID
-302 AIAARGGVSSAQA
+302 AVAARSGMSSAQA
-315 RNITAATAIN
+315 RNMTAATAVN
-325 GMAEVGAGEIRQ
+325 GMADIGAGEVRQ

-348 TTAEL
+348 TTAEI
-353 AGEIGEQASLLASGA
+353 AGEIGEQASMLASGA
-368 IPAQAVNG
+368 VAAEQING

-381 RVAGNKLLSGSARNA
+381 RVAGNKLMSGSAQNT
-396 AKFLNVTVDPILQM
+396 AKFLNVVVDPMIQM

-455 RHLWSNINGFVQHER
+455 RHMWGNINGLVQHER
-470 FIKDFDERLLPKL
+470 YIKDFDERFMPKL
-483 EQGWSPDFAA
+483 EQFSPEFAN
-493 FARKV
+493 FARLV
-498 VADADTGKSS
+498 FADADRGKS
-508 KTSANARMV
+508 TRISANARFNI
-517 LQQMHL
+517 QHL
-523 MLDAKQKKQVIAG
+523 HTSLDAKQKKQIIA
-536 TLPAQEMA
+536 TAAPFEEAA

-550 GVVDPMRYLDP
+550 GVVDPARYLADSA
-561 RGKGQFSLVRDTSG
+561 RGQFNLVKDASG
-575 NIIPLIWLNP
+575 EFVPFIWLNP
-585 EKYRPADFGH
+585 KKYRPADFGH
-595 EVLSHMAIWNL
+595 EALGHLMIWNL
-606 QTRGQLGTHLVEF
+606 STRGQIGTHLAEF
-619 FGIRENEGVISDEKM
+619 FGTGKDGGVEAD
-634 TEVALRMSLEE
+634 ARMAYRAAMRHSLET
-645 ALNRKQGM
+645 ALEMGGATTRDGYQQLGNQ
-653 TIEEARQVANEIYNA
+653 IFNA
-668 DADTVGSR
+668 DKDTVGSL
-676 KYFERAI
+676 KYFEEALRELRANQVGTGAGY
-683 KEFRSA
+683 EA
-689 TTFNDFHLT
+689 FHQT
-698 QDINGEQVP
+698 IDINGEQVP
-707 NIYLSTRGVKG
+707 KVYSFASEKQKPNNLGVG
-718 ERQSPIQY
+718 QNPLRY

-731 IGKHAENMFIH
+731 VSGHAENMFIH
-742 TNLQDLILAPEDK
+742 TNLQDLVLTPEEK

-769 ARNQTELELAGV
+769 ARMQTELELAGV
-781 VAKYGAPLTKDGRPT
+781 MAKHGGPLTKDGTPT
-796 IQAMIYDDGVYYRHP
+796 VQAMVYDDGVYYRWP
-811 AMDNVLKNMLDAARS
+811 EMDNLLKNMVQAARNT
-826 VNDGPISNLSPE
+826 NDGPVGKLSPE
-838 MQLAVAK
+838 MQLAIAK
-845 KHRKEFLFNIRGN
+845 KHRKEFLFNMSGN

-869 EMSANNAKGAFEVID
+869 EMSANNAKGAFDVID

-916 MVDGGFLDPESGRV
+916 FVDGGFLDPESGRV

-944 GFATGNLVYGINI
+944 GFATSNLVYAINI
-957 GDSHRTAVGNLFKR
+957 GDSHRTVSGNIFRR

-991 YLRTTDGNGKNL
+991 YFRTTDGSGKGL
-1003 RAPRGGFTA
+1003 RSPRGGFTA
-1012 TVMDYTAIHRRQI
+1012 TVMDYTAVHRRQI
-1025 KTWSRADVKALWSN
+1025 KTWSRPDVKALWTN
-1039 IGEFNADFHEYLL
+1039 LGDFNADFHAYLL
-1052 NFLKDPANRVDSA
+1052 NFLRDPSARVDTA
-1065 TLFRSKFGADA
+1065 TLFRTKFGADA

-1096 YFNAPREGYFSS
+1096 YINPPREGYFSS

-1121 ENLIGVERI
+1121 ENLVGVEKL
-1130 SAAPFPYHHGRSYE
+1130 SAAPFPYHNGRSYE
-1144 PLRRNLSVAG
+1144 PLRRNLSTAG

-1188 GGLIGRYKDKDK
+1188 GGLVGRYGDKDK
-1200 AFKAAQKHLRKD
+1200 AFKAVQKHLRKD

-1222 TDEEWS
+1222 TDEQWS
-1228 QMNRPERLK
+1228 QMNRTERLQQMQMAGQK
-1237 RIQEDKLNYHQS
+1237 FSDYHAAKVSLANNRNLSLGPVIKDGKQFTPSWVGMDEILRMFGGILSGRAYDGNASDLSYRFSDFITNAKDLEDYRLSNKIGYKLDRIRIVGNQPKGFSVRSEYQGKTVKLMQNPVTGEFMVYVDTQYYQKLAPSDMAEFILQDIQS
-1249 RILKARGSLSVDG
+1249 EVQHVAEATHEGSVTKSFVTLEAQGLDSFGSHTVVGNLVEAAINAHLKGEVGEVQAEASYVKERHDIVSTESFKGLLKATTPTQLSDSIRRINSDGTISKEFRDQFTNLHKAFSVENKDPAAFAKLVYHASKMLVPDDLKSSKVIRYFDNKGNPTVGLLVTKDIRSHAEKLTEILRGIKDQENLANVSKGLSQTFAHWGPQISTLGDIPAEVLLTGEMQKARFGFQAKSSVVVLPEFTAKGMGSEAGDTLFVIAAQRGTFAFEPNGMITVIDG
-1262 VREGGIGIT
+1262 KGHTKTKGKSDAGSPEFVNQP
-1271 LERNGAD
+1271 NGAS
-1278 EFVRKISDPRMRG
+1278 R
-1291 FGMSVLDFFP
+1291 
-1301 ETEKGKF
+1301 
-1308 RQYAISNG
+1308 AI
-1316 LPERFFDGIRVK
+1316 RYK
-1328 EDDMPAGK
+1328 EHPNVSMQD
-1336 RKVDF
+1336 RKVADIF
-1341 AAFGSPMEVEGNFHD
+1341 AKTWFKPE
-1356 MLPTVTY
+1356 
-1363 DRAFFDGLSRQKAE
+1363 
-1377 EVFSNLLESHLSK
+1377 
-1390 IARSYHDGNILT
+1390 
-1402 STVTKRID
+1402 
-1410 SFSLENRQFLQSVAE
+1410 SVAD
-1425 GWKLLADARLEGKE
+1425 KFYDLAMSIVAKDRGR
-1439 LPPSYKAA
+1439 
-1447 YDAVVAKHEWCE
+1447 DAVVSEVWANYAKNGNGLELARALLDISNDTRDQQLRHMAQATMGLALAM
-1459 DANEPRWE
+1459 DKN
-1467 QIRTSSDD
+1467 IM
-1475 AEIKSL
+1475 
-1481 FEGIIGK
+1481 GK
-1488 KYTSQAAVD
+1488 RFS
-1497 AVKALD
+1497 
-1503 RAFGGNWQKNKPVI
+1503 
-1517 EALRQLNLVD
+1517 
-1527 KEGVAVPIQNSD
+1527 
-1539 GLTVFLSVNKDYS
+1539 
-1552 KHVDVFERFMNSY
+1552 ERF
-1565 AESQRKEVSHVAKNY
+1565 A
-1580 FSHAL
+1580 
-1585 HQEYSDLQY
+1585 
-1594 QSRGVDA
+1594 SR
-1601 SGMMR
+1601 S
-1606 AGPNPRQSKGGT
+1606 
-1618 QVIPPIGPI
+1618 
-1627 AEATRKGTSIISVRL
+1627 
-1642 EGVGKD
+1642 
-1648 GQSKSPIGTGE
+1648 
-1659 GFIFNI
+1659 
-1665 SVNQKLALRGGAEVV
+1665 
-1680 TGWLENRAKR
+1680 
-1690 LAPLPPFSALPNVIV
+1690 
-1705 DYVTGGRFEK
+1705 
-1715 SELPNIARDL
+1715 
-1725 SYTIISSVK
+1725 
-1734 ESDQNVVKV
+1734 
-1743 WSEFAKDNNP
+1743 
-1753 MTLAR
+1753 
-1758 GLFDIALDS
+1758 
-1767 GNQASLEMALSFRKL
+1767 
-1782 AMAADEPT
+1782 
-1790 AQARFTAKYGTP
+1790 GTP
-1802 ENMAKSMYQA
+1802 EYVRGEAMFMR
-1812 ELNNA
+1812 E
-1817 STSYWHEAVAD
+1817 YWDEAVA
-1828 HNTMASSLWD
+1828 NYNISAQTFWNVGEGKTIIERNYESSLSSNFHRQF
-1838 VGGKK
+1838 GKPA
-1843 TLIEAHYEG
+1843 EALAKQLKQHAETNDK
-1852 GVSSEFHRLF
+1852 FHRL
-1862 GYNAESLTKRVE
+1862 
-1874 ASRARQK
+1874 
-1881 KFHDAAEQTY
+1881 AATNY
-1891 KRSFSIGGVDDLSP
+1891 SIGGVDALRP

-1915 LAKEIRFGGKNLL
+1915 LAKEMRFGGRTILA
-1928 VFEFSDADAYLDLS
+1928 FEFSDADAYLDLAS
-1942 SVQNKPHL
+1942 SQGKAHL
-1950 LPFAGMPDAEQ
+1950 LPFSGMPDAEQ

-1974 ADPQSEKYIPF
+1974 ADPQSEKYIPR
-1985 HKQIGRDTT
+1985 HKQIGKETT
-1994 LGKIFGHETMY
+1994 LGKVFGHETMY

-2015 VRWYDG
+2015 VKWVDG
-2021 HGGSAITLPDG
+2021 HGGSAITLPNG
-2032 EHLIEL
+2032 EHIIEL
-2038 GVRTFAN
+2038 GVRSFAN
-2045 SELNMKNDPEGLIFS
+2045 SELSMKNDPEGLIFS

-2086 LQYRANMDSEH
+2086 LQYMANMDSEH
-2097 GHFNQLNR
+2097 GHFFNLNK
-2105 EVTIGHFANLLGL
+2105 EVAIGHFANLIGV

-2123 DGEVIGKAMKNN
+2123 EGEVIGRAMKNN
-2135 SVWSDA
+2135 SIWSDA
-2141 DITATKDINVLA
+2141 DITATKDPNVLA

-2167 LSGNARPLLKTA
+2167 LSSNAKPLLKTA

-2188 AEVDAGRMDESFSRR
+2188 AEVDAGRMDESLSRR

-2212 GVQSIHDAMA
+2212 GVQNVHDALS
-2222 TYKEMMA
+2222 TYTEMMA

-2247 DTDFRAAISALGL
+2247 DVDFRAAISALGL

-2275 KLLIRQAFDEFI
+2275 KLLIRQAFEEFI
-2287 DLDYIMTPVE
+2287 DLDYIMTPSE

-2310 QDELAKSPRT
+2310 QEELAKTPRT
-2320 YTTDALPQGSVLGII
+2320 YTTDALPQGSVLGVI

-2364 YVSPIRTVMMS
+2364 YVSPVRTVMMS
-2375 IGGIGESKDYADNTA
+2375 IGGIEGNATADNTA

-2404 SKATTEYTNIR
+2404 SKASTEYTNIR
-2415 RFFIQQKGW
+2415 RFFVQQKGW

-2442 DFDSAVK
+2442 DFDSAVR
-2449 SLAAKFRPDSVETG
+2449 SLAKKFRPDSVEEG
-2463 DRTAYAVS
+2463 ERTAYAVS
-2471 GVTKESGTYTIADIA
+2471 GIAKESGTYTIADIA

-2512 DFPPVFS
+2512 EFPPVFT

-2525 LLGDYSQ
+2525 LLGDYNQ
-2532 ESAAIVLL
+2532 ESASVVLL

-2577 ANVGINKARPVAGRP
+2577 MNVGTNRAKQVTGRP
-2592 ITKEMKMKVLRLYP
+2592 ITKEMKMRVLKLYP
-2606 AAARSKIVRILEASH
+2606 QQVRSKIVRILEASH
-2621 EGNHSRPFYG
+2621 DGNHGRPFYG
-2631 RAKQYKYGRFKVSG
+2631 RGKDYKYGRFKVSG
-2645 GQITFEAPHFNDALA
+2645 GQITFEAPHFNDALS

-2672 ERLSKGVSQ
+2672 ERLAKGVSQ
-2681 RIVQHSVSM
+2681 RIVQHSVNM
-2690 TKNEAYDIASQM
+2690 TKNEAYEIAAKM
-2702 NDRMVRLSV
+2702 NDRMVRLSI

-2720 YEFVVQQNTQSP
+2720 YEFVVQQNNTSP
-2732 ERARVLWLSMM
+2732 ERARILWMSMM

-2754 FSDQYSGQKTN
+2754 FSDQYSGQKAN
-2765 TTDIYTRVGG
+2765 TMDIYARIGG
-2775 MDGTVNATEQAA
+2775 MEGTVNATEQAA

-2811 RGRSNSLP
+2811 RGRSTTHP
-2819 ISGLMPSL
+2819 VSGLMPSL

-2853 APAQAMHHKERRYL
+2853 APAQAMHLKERKYL
-2867 GIVSESNQS
+2867 GIVSEANMS
-2876 NQDTGGGLPDYL
+2876 NQDTGGGLTDYL

-2937 RLLRIQTG
+2937 RLLRVQTG
-2945 LRMNESRNSIISSEW
+2945 LRMNESRQNLIAGEW
-2960 QGEQVLKR
+2960 QGEQIFKR
-2968 VDALMAE
+2968 VDALMAD
-2975 GMSQDEAFASLLNE
+2975 GMSQDQAFASLLNE

-3004 AEVLTMQLD
+3004 ADILTMQLD
-3013 SVSAFAANHGAVMVD
+3013 SVSLFAANHGAVIAD

-3034 ARGGDEAPI
+3034 HRGGDEAPI

-3136 LRQNPLMLGYL
+3136 LRQNPVMLGYL
-3147 ERLNPENQVAQGLD
+3147 ERLNPENQVAQGD
-3161 GEMTSNA
+3161 GAEMTTNA
-3168 YTVIGGLMYASHN
+3168 YSVIGGQMYASHN
-3181 TFLSYHDMM
+3181 TFVSYHDMM
-3190 TAGNRDLIRFATDNL
+3190 TAGSRDLLRFATDNL

-3216 GIFSNPA
+3216 GIFGSPA
-3223 MTRNAFLSGRSL
+3223 MTRNAFLNGNRL
-3235 NYGVLGMMIAPYVL
+3235 NHGVLGLMIAPYLL

-3285 TDMRDQTQA
+3285 TDMRDQTKA

-3324 VIDGVLLRMNML
+3324 VIDGVVLRMNML

-3357 MGAIHGFDDYFGDS
+3357 MGAIHGFDDFFGDS
-3371 QLYTSDGLKGRHPE
+3371 GLYTSDGLKGKHPE
-3385 ANRYMHA
+3385 VNRYMHA

-3433 RNRSKAYMQGEETL
+3433 RNRSKVYMQGEETL

-3473 YDTESGFG
+3473 YDSESGFG
-3481 GAFGTTGKR
+3481 GAYGTTNKR
-3490 KKISETDIFGLV
+3490 KSIAQTDIFGLV
-3502 AGNESTRVHVQS
+3502 AGNESTRTHIQS
-3514 EDPVSLFDAIG
+3514 ETPVSLFDAIG
-3525 HHVDAVRQAMP
+3525 HHVDSVRQAMP
-3536 VDVEGTSSG
+3536 IDVEGTSSG
-3545 VKDSWY
+3545 VKDAWY
-3551 TTDVSGSVLIPY
+3551 TTDVSGSVITPF
-3563 TVGTGEKTSSVTV
+3563 TVGTGDRTSNVTV

-3635 EMFYEQDVVPIAF
+3635 EMFYEQDAVPIAF

-3675 GRIMLNIAPDTNV
+3675 GRIMLNISPDTNI
-3688 GGYLDLSNGTE
+3688 GGYLDLTNGTE

-3709 RTLGWDVESGV
+3709 RTLGWDVESGI

-3726 LSIIRRF
+3726 LAIIRRF
-3733 ASTKDNNPIAS
+3733 ASIRDNNPVAS
-3744 RSASHMD
+3744 RAASHMD

-3759 QYEASAKAIAQRVYG
+3759 QYEASAKATAQRVYG
-3774 GANIKSMSKQQLSK
+3774 GSNIKSMSKQLLSK
-3788 YGNKPDAI
+3788 YGGKGDAI
-3796 FDAYQRIMSGDRVM
+3796 YDAYQRIMSGDRVM

-3816 NEDAKVARVLA
+3816 NEDAKIARVLA

-3842 TVILPANATMADIQH
+3842 SVILPANATMADIQH
-3857 AFFTQVAHSN
+3857 AFFTQVAHN
-3867 LLLTSDRYG
+3867 GLLLTSERYG
-3876 VNQKNGAYRRGGSS
+3876 QNQKNGTFRRGGSG

-3899 NGYATTNE
+3899 NGFATTNE

-3921 RIDNRAAA
+3921 RIDNRTATKA
-3929 RAKPSDFGY
+3929 RPSDFGY

-3974 LHERMTSSEG
+3974 LHERLTSSEG

-4014 LQRYAWDAQNKA
+4014 LQRYAWDAQGKA

-4039 LVGHDVVSGVDR
+4039 LVGHDVVSGVDK

-4061 SAFRTESEAK
+4061 SSFRTEGEAK

-4109 TSGKADI
+4109 TSGKADV
-4116 NAGLKFHPEFVSDK
+4116 NAGLKFNPEFVSDV
-4130 AETYDGGDKD
+4130 AETYDGNEKN

-4152 IDKTFASRAE
+4152 VDKTFASRAE

-4223 RTAMVPMMEKNK
+4223 RTAMVPMMERNK
-4235 HGATK
+4235 SGALK
-4240 KVKKAVDIATGS
+4240 KVKKAVDIATGN

-4304 NHERLQTPYVGNV
+4304 NHEKLQTPYVGNV

-4369 DALKAALE
+4369 DALKSALE
-4377 QFYEKDRAEKIASRP
+4377 QFYEKDRAEAIGSRP

-4399 DISKDALPKRQIADM
+4399 DISRDTMPKRQTVDM
-4414 MLQEFRNFDAIT
+4414 MLNDFRNFDAIT

-4461 FRTSDTS
+4461 FRTSDTT

-4485 SRIEPPPSRSVS
+4485 SRIEPPPVRQVT
-4497 GKGVQNQTTQADA
+4497 GKGVQNQVTQADA

-4516 HIDTV
+4516 HVDSV

-4548 ENYVRSLKD
+4548 ENYVRALKD

-4582 SVRKSAKGATRN
+4582 SVRKSAKSATRN

-4618 AYHRANAPIGEVAS
+4618 AYHRANAPIAEVAS
-4632 SLRLNR
+4632 SLKLSR
-4638 DTLAVLGVEELQ
+4638 DTIAVLGIEELQ

-4661 KQDAMLGATF
+4661 KQDAMLGSTF
-4671 EQVEATSLVSEFKM
+4671 EQVEATSLVSEFRM
-4685 VTDKIAEK
+4685 VEQKIADK
-4693 ENARANIS
+4693 ENAKANIS
-4701 APLNYITHSSKQKH
+4701 APLAYLTHSTKNKH

-4721 FVARYEWDNG
+4721 FIARYEWDNG
-4731 TPLFRYLIAR
+4731 TPLFRYLIAK

-4749 TSVTFNH
+4749 TSVTFDH

-4764 QVQEQYGMKEDYVPE
+4764 EVQEQYGIKDDYVPE
-4779 VVFDLNYDGGLHMRL
+4779 VVFDLNYDGGVHMIL
-4794 YEMIHE
+4794 FEKIHE
-4800 DMNGNMSPMES
+4800 DSQGNMSPMES

-4846 SLAMLIATVG
+4846 GLATLVATVG
-4856 LQFNKEFMAKV
+4856 LQFNKEFMSKI
-4867 DELGQFYELELDH
+4867 DELGQYYELDMDSVQ
-4880 AERPPVDYDK
+4880 RPPVDYDK
-4890 VAMETLMDFRR
+4890 VAMESLLDFRR
-4901 RVERADP
+4901 RVEKATPDSLPSGHPMRA
-4908 DQLPNGHSMRGNHM
+4908 NHM
-4922 LFKQWKT
+4922 LFKQWQS
-4929 TTLRALRYL
+4929 TTLRAVRHL

-4946 SQIVEYKN
+4946 SQIVDFKN
-4954 RRTAPHINR
+4954 KRTSPHVNR
-4963 GEYHTADTPEVMS
+4963 GEYHTADTSEIMG

-4989 DYVSSAESYSGGKVK
+4989 EYVSSAASYSKEKVTIA
-5004 PRQAAENAKKILSRI
+5004 QAAQNAKKILDRI
-5019 QSGMGHRFLELRPAH
+5019 NAGVGHRFLELRPVH
-5034 QVALDLRLRAQILGM
+5034 QVAFDLRLRAQILGM
-5049 EPLALVDH
+5049 EPSAFVDH
-5057 LDRSNYP
+5057 LDRTNYP
-5064 DGGWPSGSV
+5064 DSDWPTGSV
-5073 VKEKADTMRLALTE
+5073 TKERAEIMRLTLTE
-5087 PDKVTAD
+5087 PDKVTAE
-5094 QLELLDEAGHKL
+5094 QLEQLDESGHKL
-5106 IRVTDVD
+5106 LRVTDVD
-5113 LDPTS
+5113 LDSTS
-5118 GSALSRSRVS
+5118 GYALSRSRVS
-5128 QPAYARTL
+5128 QPSHARTM

-5143 NAPAIINTYLGH
+5143 NAPAIVNTYLGH
-5155 TPDPELDV
+5155 TPDPEMDG
-5163 LKARHNELKA
+5163 LKARYNELKA

-5181 DYDYPDTIPL
+5181 EFDYPDTIPL

-5236 TLFNLGGG
+5236 TLYNLGGG
-5244 IIAPIPTGGMK
+5244 ILAPIHTGSMK
-5255 RRTVL
+5255 KRQIL
-5260 AAGYVLHEAK
+5260 AVGYMLHEAK

-5281 LHAGQFPDAFLAN
+5281 LHAGQFPDAFLSG

-5308 THMRLAASEIVA
+5308 THMRLAANEIVA

-5329 NASLINA
+5329 NTMLINA
-5336 VDTIMDLVLVGDNR
+5336 VDTLMDLVLLGDNR
-5350 YGSDEINNL
+5350 FGNDEINNL
-5359 NKLITSVRAGRMT
+5359 NKLIASVRSGRMT
-5372 KERAILAIEGMTD
+5372 KERAIQAIEGMTD

-5390 KRIFTH
+5390 KRVFTH

-5408 IGRTHGYASN
+5408 IGRTHGYATN

-5427 LYYSGMQEALINQV
+5427 LYYSGMQDTLINQV
-5441 SHDAFDIP
+5441 SHDAFEIP

-5464 TGKVIVEGITS
+5464 TGKVIAEGISS

-5529 KDTMKPDL
+5529 VDTMKHDL
-5537 IAPYTEMSKTAGM
+5537 IAPYTGMSKTAGM
-5550 AGAAGMTQRMGS
+5550 AGAAGMTQKMGS

-5570 DANTMP
+5570 DANSMP
-5576 VEGTSGVNRIE
+5576 VEGTSAVNRIE

-5595 DMSEDPVNTAL
+5595 DMSEETVNTAL

-5617 RAGADAEQ
+5617 RAGADSEQ

-5648 TANHMAEAKKAIIQG
+5648 TANHMAEAKKAIVQG
-5663 IPFMSVSGVDKPE
+5663 IPFMSVSGVDKPQ
-5676 VMAKEATGMMKFW
+5676 VMAKEAAKMYKWYAKG
-5689 AGKNPELLKSLIE
+5689 AKNQNE
-5702 EINAYQP
+5702 Y
-5709 KRGPLTKEEMKRA
+5709 
-5722 IVDSLTSDS
+5722 
-5731 KEDVAKK
+5731 
-5738 HGVTTKGMFHTMS
+5738 
-5751 VMRKSGIDIPPMAP
+5751 
-5765 SSNRYLST
+5765 
-5773 ESTAFNPKTRQ
+5773 ESR
-5784 YEYTQEVRDSV
+5784 TQ
-5795 RLMASRGVPIRENA
+5795 
-5809 AHHGIGYGTV
+5809 
-5819 RRILNEPQKA
+5819 LN
-5829 RDYRPE
+5829 
-5835 RTDPTEPY
+5835 
-5843 GGPHA
+5843 